1 VAQQPPGE
9 HPPPPP
15 QSYPAGGYPSGGYPS
30 GGYATPAGF
39 GRPSSV
45 TAGGVLLIVLGSLA
59 GLGGLLF
66 IMGGVFLVSAD
77 FDEVIGSQVTGPFR
91 DLFGAAVGIFIVFG
105 VLAIVYA
112 VFKII
117 AGAKVLA
124 LRNGWRIAGI
134 VLCAV
139 ACVGWV
145 ISLIGAIQGSDEAQF
160 DLGTSEFSTVATGP
174 SIGGI
179 IVALL
184 FLAANVITIVLL
196 ARSGQAFRR

>member
-9 HPPPPP
+9 YPPPPG
-15 QSYPAGGYPSGGYPS
+15 SYPAGGYPSS
-30 GGYATPAGF
+30 GYAAPAGS

-66 IMGGVFLVSAD
+66 ILGGVFLVSAD

-91 DLFGAAVGIFIVFG
+91 DLFGAAVGIFIVLG

-112 VFKII
+112 VFKVI
-117 AGAKVLA
+117 ASAKVLA

-145 ISLIGAIQGSDEAQF
+145 VSLIGAITGSEEAQF
-160 DLGTSEFSTVATGP
+160 DIGASEFNTVATGP

-179 IVALL
+179 IMAGL
-184 FLAANVITIVLL
+184 FLAGNVITIVLL